1 MTRTQSRRF
10 KMAKISRSNETL
22 PFEKAKQ
29 SVSLSLCE
37 GGRRQRTVNKVQFMN
52 TVES

>member
-1 MTRTQSRRF
+1 
-10 KMAKISRSNETL
+10 MAKISRSNETL
-22 PFEKAKQ
+22 PFEKVKQ